1 MRAVMIATGLALTL
15 AACGTSTGRVTAVSA
30 ATRARWTPASHIP
43 RVLDL
48 STPRRDRAIVV
59 ATAGRLALRPKGAVR
74 PFASGR
80 GGYSSPGGEE
90 PYIALSSGQR
100 VSGASC
106 RF

>member
-48 STPRRDRAIVV
+48 SAPR
-59 ATAGRLALRPKGAVR
+59 
-74 PFASGR
+74 
-80 GGYSSPGGEE
+80 YH
-90 PYIALSSGQR
+90 
-100 VSGASC
+100 ASC
-106 RF
+106 LTASCGVRLTLRYDFEHLMTAMGLVS